1 MIINVAFSK
10 NYDNNQRCNIQSVYF
25 GHQCFT
31 LFTSAFYMNQSVA
44 TENVKIDA
52 EANLIELPVVIVSS
66 ETSHDPNI
74 TFCNN
79 NILMT

>member
-1 MIINVAFSK
+1 
-10 NYDNNQRCNIQSVYF
+10 
-25 GHQCFT
+25 
-31 LFTSAFYMNQSVA
+31 MNQSVA